1 MGLSILSVRTLTA
14 RPLRSLLTILGVAL
28 GVGVLS
34 ASLTLGVGLD
44 AAINRTVKDL
54 VGNADLRVSSF
65 LERGLSETT
74 VDAIRTMDGVAVAA
88 PIVER
93 RTFLAGTPG
102 SSTGANPGTVTV
114 VGIDPATY
122 PSVHP
127 LDLTGGAR
135 LIRANERSALITE
148 TLAAAEGYALGSELT
163 ILGFGEPTHLRVVGI
178 VAGSGPVADAG
189 GRSVIV
195 PIDVAQAAFRL
206 TGVTRVDVALSVGT
220 TSQVAS
226 RRLAE
231 VITTEPYVLA
241 TPADLAA
248 GLRASTADF
257 QATTAWLAAIV
268 LFVGAF
274 LIINTIS
281 MTVSE
286 RAREVGLLRAAGATR
301 GQIVRFVLVGAAMLG
316 VLGSLL
322 GLLVGSWLGAL
333 MANSIRALTGF
344 AAQVDPLSI
353 GSLALAF
360 VVGLG
365 VTTAGAMEP
374 AIRASRISPV
384 EALRARFDVPAAR
397 RGRLLWLTAVLGF
410 VALLALL
417 VWPPASGS
425 IGADRAIAV
434 YGVLLVATL
443 ATPLVLPPLA
453 RLIGLPISLILR
465 LEERLARGSMSRDRS
480 RTALTLGALVIGLAM
495 VVALGWTADAARH
508 RATAWLADVVPGDEV
523 LTSIRPV
530 ALDEPAP
537 AEIAALP
544 GVRSVSPIATF
555 DLAYRGV
562 RIDAAAVVGADFLA
576 DGRLSF
582 LSGDRA
588 TALGALDTG
597 GAVILPNAAARRLNL
612 SVGDSIGVALGN
624 GATLD
629 LRVVG
634 IVERSLPSG
643 GGEAILVGWPDAT
656 GPIGV
661 DGADVLAVRFTPG
674 ASAAERAAVDT
685 LAATYALEANPLSRI
700 EGAVIDALGRVF
712 GLFDA
717 FSLVALLVAGLGI
730 VNTLGMGVLE
740 RVRELGVL
748 RAIGMTRRQVSRMVV
763 TEAIVLGFAGSLLGI
778 LVGLVIGVILLAFA
792 GDLGAAVTLPWGSIG
807 IAAVLGIS
815 CSIVASYYPALVA
828 ARVSII
834 RSLQFS

>member
-1 MGLSILSVRTLTA
+1 MGLSRLSARTLTA

-34 ASLTLGVGLD
+34 ASLTLGAGLE
-44 AAINRTVKDL
+44 AAINRTVRDL
-54 VGNADLRVSSF
+54 VGNADLRVSAF
-65 LERGLSETT
+65 LERGLSDAT
-74 VDAIRTMDGVAVAA
+74 VEAIRTMDGVSVAA

-93 RTFLAGTPG
+93 RTFLSGVSGT
-102 SSTGANPGTVTV
+102 NPGTVTV
-114 VGIDPATY
+114 VGIDPTTY
-122 PSVHP
+122 PTVHP
-127 LDLTGGAR
+127 LELVGGA
-135 LIRANERSALITE
+135 LLLRADERSAVITE
-148 TLAAAEGYALGSELT
+148 ALATAEGYALGSELT
-163 ILGFGEPTHLRVVGI
+163 VLGAGAPTHLRVVGI
-178 VAGSGPVADAG
+178 VAGSGPIAEAG
-189 GRSVIV
+189 GRTVFV
-195 PIDVAQAAFRL
+195 PIDVARTIFRL
-206 TGVTRVDVALSVGT
+206 TGVTRVDVVLADRT
-220 TSQVAS
+220 PSQAAAD
-226 RRLAE
+226 RLAE

-301 GQIVRFVLVGAAMLG
+301 GQIIRFVLVGAAILG
-316 VLGSLL
+316 VLGSLF
-322 GLLVGSWLGAL
+322 GLLVGAGLGAL

-344 AAQVDPLSI
+344 AAQVDPLSA

-360 VVGLG
+360 LVGLG

-397 RGRLLWLTAVLGF
+397 RGRLIWLTAVLGF
-410 VALLALL
+410 VAVLALL

-425 IGADRAIAV
+425 IGADRAIVV

-453 RLIGLPISLILR
+453 RIIGLPISLILR
-465 LEERLARGSMSRDRS
+465 LEERLARGSMARDRS

-523 LTSIRPV
+523 LTSIRRV
-530 ALDEPAP
+530 GRTEPAQG
-537 AEIAALP
+537 ELAALP

-555 DLAYRGV
+555 DLAYHGV
-562 RIDAAAVVGADFLA
+562 RIDAAAIVGADFLS
-576 DGRLSF
+576 DGRLTF
-582 LSGDRA
+582 LDGDRA
-588 TALGALDTG
+588 TALRALDTG
-597 GAVILPNAAARRLNL
+597 GAAILPEAAARRLDL
-612 SVGDSIGVALGN
+612 AVGDSIGVALGD

-629 LRVVG
+629 LRIAG
-634 IVERSLPSG
+634 IVSRSLPSG
-643 GGEAILVGWPDAT
+643 GGEAILVGWPDAS

-661 DGADVLAVRFTPG
+661 TGADVFAVRFVPG
-674 ASAAERAAVDT
+674 ATPAERAAVET
-685 LAATYALEANPLSRI
+685 LAATYALEANPLTRI
-700 EGAVIDALGRVF
+700 EGAVVDALGRVF

-717 FSLVALLVAGLGI
+717 FSLIALLVAALGI

-748 RAIGMTRRQVSRMVV
+748 RAIGMTRRQASRMVV
-763 TEAIVLGFAGSLLGI
+763 TEAIVLGLAGSVLGI
-778 LVGLVIGVILLAFA
+778 LVGLGIGAILLQFS
-792 GDLGAAVTLPWGSIG
+792 GDLGRSPVLPWGSMALAG
-807 IAAVLGIS
+807 VLGIS
-815 CSIVASYYPALVA
+815 CSIVASYYPSVVA

>member
-1 MGLSILSVRTLTA
+1 MGLTSLAVRTLTA

-34 ASLTLGVGLD
+34 ASLTLGAGLES
-44 AAINRTVKDL
+44 AINRTVKDL
-54 VGNADLRVSSF
+54 VGNADLRISSF
-65 LERGLSETT
+65 LERGLSDTT
-74 VDAIRTMDGVAVAA
+74 VEAIRTMDGLAVAS

-93 RTFLAGTPG
+93 QTFLRAAPG
-102 SSTGANPGTVTV
+102 KNPGTVTV
-114 VGIDPATY
+114 VGVDPETY
-122 PSVHP
+122 PAVHP
-127 LDLTGGAR
+127 LDLVGGSLLVR
-135 LIRANERSALITE
+135 LGERSAVITE
-148 TLAAAEGYALGSELT
+148 ELAASDGYGLGSEVT
-163 ILGFGEPTHLRVVGI
+163 ILGFGDPTHLRVVGI
-178 VAGSGPVADAG
+178 VAGAGPVSGAG
-189 GRSVIV
+189 GRTIIV
-195 PIDVAQAAFRL
+195 PIDVAESAFAL
-206 TGVTRVDVALSVGT
+206 TDVTRVDVVLAAGT
-220 TSQVAS
+220 TSEVAAT
-226 RRLAE
+226 RLADI
-231 VITTEPYVLA
+231 ITTEPYVLA

-274 LIINTIS
+274 MIINTIS

-286 RAREVGLLRAAGATR
+286 RAREVGLLRVAGATR
-301 GQIVRFVLVGAAMLG
+301 GQIFRFVLTGAAILG
-316 VLGSLL
+316 TIGSLL
-322 GLLVGSWLGAL
+322 GLAMGAGLGAL

-344 AAQVDPLSI
+344 SAHVDALSAT
-353 GSLALAF
+353 SLVLAF
-360 VVGLG
+360 LVGLG

-374 AIRASRISPV
+374 AVRASRISPV

-417 VWPPASGS
+417 VWPPSAGS
-425 IGADRAIAV
+425 VGADRAVVV
-434 YGVLLVATL
+434 YGVLLLATL

-453 RLIGLPISLILR
+453 RIIGLPISGVLR

-530 ALDEPAP
+530 GLDEPVQP
-537 AEIAALP
+537 DLAALP

-562 RIDAAAVVGADFLA
+562 RVDAAAVVGADFLA
-576 DGRLSF
+576 DGRLTF

-588 TALGALDTG
+588 TALGALDVG
-597 GAVILPNAAARRLNL
+597 GAAVLPAAAAQRLDL
-612 SVGDSIGVALGN
+612 QVGDPISLALGN
-624 GATLD
+624 GTTLT
-629 LRVVG
+629 LRVAG

-643 GGEAILVGWPDAT
+643 GGEAILVGWPDAS

-661 DGADVLAVRFTPG
+661 AGADVFAVRFAPG
-674 ASAAERAAVDT
+674 ATSADRSAVEA
-685 LAATYALEANPLSRI
+685 LAAQYALEANSLTRI

-730 VNTLGMGVLE
+730 VNTLGMGVME
-740 RVRELGVL
+740 RIRELGVL
-748 RAIGMTRRQVSRMVV
+748 RAIGMTRRQASRMVV
-763 TEAIVLGFAGSLLGI
+763 TEAIILGLVGSLLGI
-778 LVGLVIGVILLAFA
+778 LVGLGIGVILLLFS
-792 GDLGAAVTLPWGSIG
+792 GDFDTSMALPWGSIAV
-807 IAAVLGIS
+807 AAVLGIS
-815 CSIVASYYPALVA
+815 SSIVASYYPAAVA
-828 ARVSII
+828 SRVSII
-834 RSLQFS
+834 RSLKFS

>member
-1 MGLSILSVRTLTA
+1 MGLTSLAVRTLTA
-14 RPLRSLLTILGVAL
+14 RPLRSILTIVGVAL

-34 ASLTLGVGLD
+34 ASLTLGAGLD

-54 VGNADLRVSSF
+54 VGNADLRISSF
-65 LERGLSETT
+65 LERGLSDAT
-74 VDAIRTMDGVAVAA
+74 VEAIRTLEGVAVAS

-93 RTFLAGTPG
+93 QTFLRATPG
-102 SSTGANPGTVTV
+102 KHSGTVTV
-114 VGIDPATY
+114 VGVDPETY
-122 PSVHP
+122 PGVHP
-127 LDLTGGAR
+127 LDLVGGSLLAR
-135 LIRANERSALITE
+135 LGERSAVITE
-148 TLAAAEGYALGSELT
+148 ELAASDGYGLGSEVT
-163 ILGFGEPTHLRVVGI
+163 ILGFGDPTHLRVVGI
-178 VAGSGPVADAG
+178 VAGAGPVSGAG
-189 GRSVIV
+189 GRTIIV
-195 PIDVAQAAFRL
+195 PIDVAEGAFAL
-206 TGVTRVDVALSVGT
+206 TDVTRVDVVLAVGS
-220 TSQVAS
+220 TSEVAAI
-226 RRLAE
+226 RLAE
-231 VITTEPYVLA
+231 IITTEPYVLA

-274 LIINTIS
+274 MIINTIS

-301 GQIVRFVLVGAAMLG
+301 GQIFRFVLTGAAILG
-316 VLGSLL
+316 TIGSLL
-322 GLLVGSWLGAL
+322 GLAIGAGLGAL
-333 MANSIRALTGF
+333 MASSIRALTGF
-344 AAQVDPLSI
+344 SAQVDALS
-353 GSLALAF
+353 GTSLALAF
-360 VVGLG
+360 LVGLG

-374 AIRASRISPV
+374 AVRASRISPV

-410 VALLALL
+410 VALLVLL

-425 IGADRAIAV
+425 VGADRAVVV
-434 YGVLLVATL
+434 YGVLLLATL

-453 RLIGLPISLILR
+453 RVIGLPISAVLR

-530 ALDEPAP
+530 GLDEPAQ
-537 AEIAALP
+537 ADLAAVS

-562 RIDAAAVVGADFLA
+562 RVDAAAVVGADFLA
-576 DGRLSF
+576 DGRLTF
-582 LSGDRA
+582 LSGDRVA
-588 TALGALDTG
+588 ALQALDAG
-597 GAVILPNAAARRLNL
+597 GAAILPAAAARRLDL
-612 SVGDSIGVALGN
+612 KVGDTISLALGN
-624 GATLD
+624 GTTLT
-629 LRVVG
+629 LRVAG

-643 GGEAILVGWPDAT
+643 GGEAILVGWPDAS

-661 DGADVLAVRFTPG
+661 AGADVFAVRFAPG
-674 ASAAERAAVDT
+674 ATIADRSAVEA
-685 LAATYALEANPLSRI
+685 LAAQYALEANSLTRI

-730 VNTLGMGVLE
+730 VNTLGMGVME
-740 RVRELGVL
+740 RIRELGVL
-748 RAIGMTRRQVSRMVV
+748 RAIGMTRRQASRMVV
-763 TEAIVLGFAGSLLGI
+763 TEAIILGLVGSFLGI
-778 LVGLVIGVILLAFA
+778 LVGLAIGVILLLFS
-792 GDLGAAVTLPWGSIG
+792 GDFDPSMALPWGSIAV
-807 IAAVLGIS
+807 AAVLGIS
-815 CSIVASYYPALVA
+815 SSIVASYYPAGVA
-828 ARVSII
+828 SRVSII

>member
-1 MGLSILSVRTLTA
+1 MGLTSLAVRTLTA
-14 RPLRSLLTILGVAL
+14 RPLRSLLTIVGVAL

-34 ASLTLGVGLD
+34 ASLTLGAGLES
-44 AAINRTVKDL
+44 AINRTVKDL
-54 VGNADLRVSSF
+54 VGNADLRISSF
-65 LERGLSETT
+65 LERGLSGAT
-74 VDAIRTMDGVAVAA
+74 VEAIRTLDGVAVAS

-93 RTFLAGTPG
+93 QTFLRATPG
-102 SSTGANPGTVTV
+102 TSSGTATV
-114 VGIDPATY
+114 VGVDPETY
-122 PSVHP
+122 PAVHP
-127 LDLTGGAR
+127 LELVGGSLLAR
-135 LIRANERSALITE
+135 LGERSAVITE
-148 TLAAAEGYALGSELT
+148 ELAASDGYGLGSEVT
-163 ILGFGEPTHLRVVGI
+163 ILGFGDPTHLRVVGI
-178 VAGSGPVADAG
+178 VAGAGPVSGAG
-189 GRSVIV
+189 GRTIIV
-195 PIDVAQAAFRL
+195 PIDVAEEAFGV
-206 TGVTRVDVALSVGT
+206 TNVTRVDVVLAVG
-220 TSQVAS
+220 SSSEVVAT
-226 RRLAE
+226 RLADI
-231 VITTEPYVLA
+231 ITTEPYVLA

-301 GQIVRFVLVGAAMLG
+301 GQIVGFVLTGAAILG
-316 VLGSLL
+316 VIGSLL
-322 GLLVGSWLGAL
+322 GLAVGAGLGAV
-333 MANSIRALTGF
+333 MANSIHALTGF
-344 AAQVDPLSI
+344 AAQVDALS
-353 GSLALAF
+353 GTSLALAF
-360 VVGLG
+360 FVGLG

-417 VWPPASGS
+417 VWPPAAGS
-425 IGADRAIAV
+425 VGADRAVVV
-434 YGVLLVATL
+434 YGVLLLATL

-453 RLIGLPISLILR
+453 RIIGLPISAVLR

-530 ALDEPAP
+530 GLTEPAQ
-537 AEIAALP
+537 ADLAAMP

-562 RIDAAAVVGADFLA
+562 RVDAAAVVGADFLA
-576 DGRLSF
+576 DGRLTF

-588 TALGALDTG
+588 TALGSLDAGG
-597 GAVILPNAAARRLNL
+597 GAILPEAAAQRLDL
-612 SVGDSIGVALGN
+612 EVGDSISLALGN
-624 GATLD
+624 GATLT
-629 LRVVG
+629 LRVAG

-643 GGEAILVGWPDAT
+643 GGEAILVGWPDAS

-661 DGADVLAVRFTPG
+661 TGADVFAVRFESG
-674 ASAAERAAVDT
+674 ATSADRSAVEA
-685 LAATYALEANPLSRI
+685 LAAQYALEANSLTRI

-730 VNTLGMGVLE
+730 VNTLGMGVME
-740 RVRELGVL
+740 RIRELGVL
-748 RAIGMTRRQVSRMVV
+748 RAIGMTRRQASRMVV
-763 TEAIVLGFAGSLLGI
+763 TEALILGLVGSLLGI
-778 LVGLVIGVILLAFA
+778 LVGLGIGVILLLFS
-792 GDLGAAVTLPWGSIG
+792 GDFDTSMALPWGSIAV
-807 IAAVLGIS
+807 AAVLGIS
-815 CSIVASYYPALVA
+815 SSIVASYYPAAVA
-828 ARVSII
+828 SRVSII
-834 RSLQFS
+834 RSLKFS